1 MEQYKIDRI
10 NALAKKK
17 KEEGLTEEELKEQKE
32 LYAEYIQGI
41 RRSFG
46 ATLDST
52 VIVRPDGSKE
62 AVSDRKGQKVP
73 GIPPTMKKKNTG
85 RS

>member
-62 AVSDRKGQKVP
+62 AVSDRKGKKAP
-73 GIPPTMKKKNTG
+73 GIPPAMKKKNTG

>member
-1 MEQYKIDRI
+1 MEQYKLDRI

-17 KEEGLTEEELKEQKE
+17 KEVGLTEEELKEQKE

-52 VIVRPDGSKE
+52 VIVRPDGSRE
-62 AVSDRKGQKVP
+62 AVSGRKGQKAP
-73 GIPPTMKKKNTG
+73 GPPPAMKPKNG
-85 RS
+85 RG

>member
-1 MEQYKIDRI
+1 MEQYKLDRI

-62 AVSDRKGQKVP
+62 AVSDRKGPKAP
-73 GIPPTMKKKNTG
+73 GIPPAMKKKNTG